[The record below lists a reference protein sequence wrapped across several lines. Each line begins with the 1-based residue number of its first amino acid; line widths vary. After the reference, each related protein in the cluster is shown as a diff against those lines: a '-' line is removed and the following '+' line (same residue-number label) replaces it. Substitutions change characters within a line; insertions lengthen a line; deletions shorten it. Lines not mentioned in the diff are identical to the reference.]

1 MCHTCGQ
8 HLIFILTCMHWF
20 NCPGE
25 YMVATILVGTLFITF
40 VLLSSSST
48 PPFSLLLPP
57 PPPFSLLLPLIL
69 PFLFPYSPS
78 LPYLYPSL
86 TSFSPTPSPHT
97 HTPHSNNNLQAISC
111 SNHATNGY
119 LYPLDKGFIFVHKPT
134 IYIKFEGIASVN
146 FARMTGGAGVSRSF
160 DFDIELKDG
169 IIHHFSSMMK

>member
-1 MCHTCGQ
+1 M
-8 HLIFILTCMHWF
+8 FI
-20 NCPGE
+20 
-25 YMVATILVGTLFITF
+25 IF
-40 VLLSSSST
+40 VLLSSST
-48 PPFSLLLPP
+48 PPTFSLLLLLILLFLYP
-57 PPPFSLLLPLIL
+57 LLPLFA
-69 PFLFPYSPS
+69 PSPPPLS
-78 LPYLYPSL
+78 L
-86 TSFSPTPSPHT
+86 SFSPSTHTSLLSISPTPPFHT
-97 HTPHSNNNLQAISC
+97 PTPHSNNNLQAISC